1 MEAKGNSPTL
11 LVGVQMAAG
20 TIKISKEVPY
30 QINIQKPHGPNLN
43 PTFVLQSRKSQNS
56 QLPMNTCLQ
65 GSSTDNGQARM
76 VAGHDLGFLFLGK
89 PNKYYR
95 DRVWRKYQGGFYSQA
110 SREGKTVGSCLKNC
124 APHPTYE
131 ESKGLY
137 MARTHSQE
145 LVMRNKGNR
154 ISFSSSRIFSKT
166 VTDWSQ

>member
-1 MEAKGNSPTL
+1 MEAKWNSPTL

-76 VAGHDLGFLFLGK
+76 VAGQSLGFFFPGK
-89 PNKYYR
+89 PNKNYR

-124 APHPTYE
+124 APNPTHE
-131 ESKGLY
+131 ESRGLY
-137 MARTHSQE
+137 TARTHSQE
-145 LVMRNKGNR
+145 SVMRNKGDR
-154 ISFSSSRIFSKT
+154 ISLSSSCIFSKT
-166 VTDWSQ
+166 VTEWSQ